1 MTYRVEFAATADA
14 QLQGLPDAAF
24 AALVDAL
31 VKVSRDP
38 WGQSSQESQDDDP
51 AYRWV
56 AFGDGLGAALFYVD
70 KPQQTVRVWDVTWI
84 G

>member
-14 QLQGLPDAAF
+14 QLHGLPDDAF
-24 AALVDAL
+24 AALVDML

-38 WGQSSQESQDDDP
+38 WGQSAPESPNGDP
-51 AYRWV
+51 AYRWA
-56 AFGDGLGAALFYVD
+56 AFGEGLGVALFYVD
-70 KPQQTVRVWDVTWI
+70 EPQQTVRVYDVTWI